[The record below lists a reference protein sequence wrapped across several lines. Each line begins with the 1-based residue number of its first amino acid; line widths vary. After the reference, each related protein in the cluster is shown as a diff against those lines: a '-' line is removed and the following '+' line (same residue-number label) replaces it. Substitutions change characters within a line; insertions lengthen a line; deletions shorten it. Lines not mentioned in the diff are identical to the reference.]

1 MQMFKVWQRVVLH
14 YPNERAADR
23 CGLQISDKE
32 GCCKCHSIRAATYVS
47 SNLYALSILQHMLPN
62 ILKLNLPAQRLLIYT
77 LFYRAIEVNKAYF
90 FYRIFVSLV
99 RLVTRYSL

>member
-32 GCCKCHSIRAATYVS
+32 VS
-47 SNLYALSILQHMLPN
+47 QNQSRDLC
-62 ILKLNLPAQRLLIYT
+62 
-77 LFYRAIEVNKAYF
+77 
-90 FYRIFVSLV
+90 
-99 RLVTRYSL
+99 

>member
-47 SNLYALSILQHMLPN
+47 SNLYALSILQHLLSN
-62 ILKLNLPAQRLLIYT
+62 ILKLNLQIYT
-77 LFYRAIEVNKAYF
+77 CAAIIDLYTFLPYDRGK
-90 FYRIFVSLV
+90 
-99 RLVTRYSL
+99 